1 MSEDSAGDAAA
12 APEELSPCTASVQNG
27 QCFCKFVV
35 THFSTFAVA
44 ETQSV
49 PAVVAS
55 SPEVPPSISVAKL
68 PCISLTFFM
77 LALVAL
83 I

>member
-12 APEELSPCTASVQNG
+12 APEELSPCTGSVQNG
-27 QCFCKFVV
+27 QCFCTFVV

-55 SPEVPPSISVAKL
+55 SPKATSSVSVANL

-77 LALVAL
+77 FALVAL